1 MKQANSRKVL
11 PSHDKAARVL
21 VCLSITL
28 APVLWMRP
36 ASAQPTPSAPS
47 AQPAGA
53 QDTAAQAQT
62 AAPELQASHKPRND
76 YPTAARADYVIGCM
90 AANGFRRELL
100 DRCAC
105 GIDTIAN
112 LMSYDDYEKAST
124 IMSMQ
129 EAGVGP
135 RGGLFRDTPV
145 AKEESQRLERAEAE
159 VNLRC
164 GG

>member
-1 MKQANSRKVL
+1 MAQSVSGTAAHRKRRGAA
-11 PSHDKAARVL
+11 PSLVGLIITCAAL
-21 VCLSITL
+21 
-28 APVLWMRP
+28 LWMRP
-36 ASAQPTPSAPS
+36 AA
-47 AQPAGA
+47 A
-53 QDTAAQAQT
+53 QDQTQTQPGTAQT
-62 AAPELQASHKPRND
+62 QHKLRHD
-76 YPTAARADYVIGCM
+76 YPTSARADYVIGCM
-90 AANGFRRELL
+90 AANGFHRELL

-124 IMSMQ
+124 ILSMQ

-135 RGGLFRDTPV
+135 RGGLFRDTPI
-145 AKEESQRLERAEAE
+145 AREESQRLERAEAE